1 MLRNEKNKNEKLYVP
16 YRGLQEESSLF
27 LYFTH
32 FCIHSKGFKNPSAS
46 DPDPGIS
53 TGWDPDPG
61 YIIFKG
67 TQGVPIIYN
76 FLYLRT
82 QLRPTRSATLLKIV
96 PFLLLG

>member
-61 YIIFKG
+61 YIKSLRE
-67 TQGVPIIYN
+67 PKE
-76 FLYLRT
+76 YLS
-82 QLRPTRSATLLKIV
+82 L
-96 PFLLLG
+96 